1 MFIILLTYTKPLT
14 EVDEHLEPHK
24 VWVAKGFDDGV
35 FVLSGGQKPR
45 TGGCLLAIGADRGA
59 IEARVAK
66 DPFVLHDVATAQVI
80 EITPGRLDERIAL
93 LRTN

>member
-14 EVDEHLEPHK
+14 EVDQYLEPHK
-24 VWVAKGFDDGV
+24 TWVAQGFADGV

-59 IEARVAK
+59 IETRVAQ
-66 DPFVLHDVATAQVI
+66 DPFVLHGVATAQVI
-80 EITPGRLDERIAL
+80 EVAPGRLDSRIAL
-93 LRTN
+93 LGTN